1 MESTDASS
9 AEEEHNVL
17 HFRHQHPL
25 RFIEKNDHRLGSLYC
40 FICQEQCLPEQPTYG
55 CLPCHCFL
63 HKSCTQLPRVQV
75 QHPLHLHGLFSL
87 MPCGYGFYCYHCS
100 VFSYSLHFRC
110 GKCDFNLCI
119 KCFSLKPYRS
129 GADVLPL
136 DIKHPYSPERP
147 LILQKEMDFWC
158 DSCHKS
164 FTNDWCFFSDECQM
178 DIHCALMPA
187 IESEEG
193 QDQGEHLINHFRHQ
207 HPLRSIEIK
216 NDSKFLYL
224 DCYICG
230 GYCSEIGQPM
240 YGCVACKSFTHK
252 SCTQLPRQ
260 IKHPFHPPHPLIL
273 DSRKYESFRCNACV
287 FSGTCLFRFFCKHCN
302 FNLCIKCYTMKPTIK
317 YKSHR
322 HQLCFMER
330 ILEETLKC
338 DYCGNIIKTYNQG
351 DDGSIAPQNRAFRC
365 VQCDFTLHFPCGP
378 LPCTIEHEDHGHALT
393 YMDSVVED
401 NTGDYYCGLCQ
412 EERDPRDQVY
422 YCANCNYIAD
432 LGCVIS
438 EVLHII
444 EGDCRT
450 VEFRAAGEPMT
461 LVQLIE
467 KKSTTITSEKTEVQI
482 DEASELIT
490 LKDIIETLSVKDQTE
505 LRLLLAP
512 GLQSI
517 WDNMVRQQEQNYTI
531 NENSINAEKN
541 LKQITER
548 LCSGILDEQLPT
560 KSSELLHQEVDAYMI
575 TWNLAP
581 IVKDLLLEYHD
592 ISRYTNKSFIELI
605 ERLCSGNLDEQLPI
619 KLSELQQDVVEVGG
633 YLITWNL
640 APTLKSL
647 LDKYGDISSESK
659 LSTKLKGIV
668 YFYLCWAINS
678 MCRTRFNF
686 VTENLFLHWF
696 YIIYAVKCNGFK
708 VDFAIDRLNRVI
720 RAYFGRQT
728 MRRDNEILS
737 FLD

>member
-1 MESTDASS
+1 
-9 AEEEHNVL
+9 
-17 HFRHQHPL
+17 
-25 RFIEKNDHRLGSLYC
+25 
-40 FICQEQCLPEQPTYG
+40 
-55 CLPCHCFL
+55 
-63 HKSCTQLPRVQV
+63 
-75 QHPLHLHGLFSL
+75 
-87 MPCGYGFYCYHCS
+87 
-100 VFSYSLHFRC
+100 
-110 GKCDFNLCI
+110 
-119 KCFSLKPYRS
+119 
-129 GADVLPL
+129 
-136 DIKHPYSPERP
+136 
-147 LILQKEMDFWC
+147 
-158 DSCHKS
+158 
-164 FTNDWCFFSDECQM
+164 
-178 DIHCALMPA
+178 
-187 IESEEG
+187 
-193 QDQGEHLINHFRHQ
+193 
-207 HPLRSIEIK
+207 
-216 NDSKFLYL
+216 
-224 DCYICG
+224 
-230 GYCSEIGQPM
+230 
-240 YGCVACKSFTHK
+240 
-252 SCTQLPRQ
+252 
-260 IKHPFHPPHPLIL
+260 
-273 DSRKYESFRCNACV
+273 
-287 FSGTCLFRFFCKHCN
+287 
-302 FNLCIKCYTMKPTIK
+302 
-317 YKSHR
+317 
-322 HQLCFMER
+322 MER

-467 KKSTTITSEKTEVQI
+467 KKK
-482 DEASELIT
+482 
-490 LKDIIETLSVKDQTE
+490 

-517 WDNMVRQQEQNYTI
+517 WDNMVRQQEQNYAI

-548 LCSGILDEQLPT
+548 ALFWHLDEQLPT

-640 APTLKSL
+640 APTLRACLTNTVILVVNQNEYQTKGNCL
-647 LDKYGDISSESK
+647 LLLMLGYK
-659 LSTKLKGIV
+659 
-668 YFYLCWAINS
+668 
-678 MCRTRFNF
+678 
-686 VTENLFLHWF
+686 
-696 YIIYAVKCNGFK
+696 
-708 VDFAIDRLNRVI
+708 
-720 RAYFGRQT
+720 
-728 MRRDNEILS
+728 
-737 FLD
+737 